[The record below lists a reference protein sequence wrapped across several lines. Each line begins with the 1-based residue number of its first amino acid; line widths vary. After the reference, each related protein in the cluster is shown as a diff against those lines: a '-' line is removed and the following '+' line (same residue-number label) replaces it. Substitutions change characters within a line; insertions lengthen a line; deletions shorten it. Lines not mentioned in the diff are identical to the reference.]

1 MAVRVAVI
9 PGSGVGITKTV
20 LVGVGA
26 MRVGALVVSADPVSE
41 DETDWVRI
49 ASLLDIKP
57 VRAT

>member
-9 PGSGVGITKTV
+9 PGSGVGITTAV
-20 LVGVGA
+20 LVGVGT
-26 MRVGALVVSADPVSE
+26 RGVGALVVSTDPVSE

-57 VRAT
+57 VKAT

>member
-9 PGSGVGITKTV
+9 PGSGVGITMTV

-26 MRVGALVVSADPVSE
+26 MRVGALVVSVDPASE

-49 ASLLDIKP
+49 ASLLDINP
-57 VRAT
+57 VKAT